1 MGIGAYVLGGSG
13 RFRSLLELELISGNG
28 LKGRQPL
35 ELPENLR
42 MVSRSVEPAVAV
54 GLDPL
59 TSGKSFGKLE
69 KRFAMVKSLELFVR
83 GV

>member
-1 MGIGAYVLGGSG
+1 LV
-13 RFRSLLELELISGNG
+13 SGNG

-59 TSGKSFGKLE
+59 TAE
-69 KRFAMVKSLELFVR
+69 KKFRETGETFRYDEIARIICERGLGVKVAVAR
-83 GV
+83 T